1 MKKHKDEI
9 ERPGEWLRQLHENTQ
24 RYQLLLDEAG
34 SLALAAHRIA
44 SARCRTRPC
53 AVPVPT
59 GTELHAAAR
68 EIQWHVPAVDRVPS
82 AADLAQDCDA
92 AGAPV
97 MPMSYA
103 A

>member
-1 MKKHKDEI
+1 MKRNREEL
-9 ERPGEWLRQLHENTQ
+9 ERPGEWLRRLREEPQLY
-24 RYQLLLDEAG
+24 RLLLDDAG

-44 SARCRTRPC
+44 CARCKTSPT
-53 AVPVPT
+53 AVSVPT

-68 EIQWHVPAVDRVPS
+68 EIQKHVPSIGRVPH
-82 AADLAQDCDA
+82 AEDLAGDCDA

-97 MPMSYA
+97 IPPSRA